1 MLLYSYFHPNTKP
14 VQVTNTFPF
23 NIENLSSSPLHIMGE
38 IKPNLHT
45 YELRLVIA
53 HMTVYIFCLSLSNSL
68 VFYLMT
74 IEDTTISCLDL
85 RVIKTHAHPTSC
97 KYSHIKYNSDINSP
111 PPLRFNTA
119 INLYCNQYYS
129 AFGRQYKT
137 NNKNNKDHIRHK
149 TVTIN

>member
-14 VQVTNTFPF
+14 VQVTITFPF

-111 PPLRFNTA
+111 PPPPSLQ
-119 INLYCNQYYS
+119 YSNQS
-129 AFGRQYKT
+129 LLQSVLQCFWQAVQ
-137 NNKNNKDHIRHK
+137 NK
-149 TVTIN
+149 